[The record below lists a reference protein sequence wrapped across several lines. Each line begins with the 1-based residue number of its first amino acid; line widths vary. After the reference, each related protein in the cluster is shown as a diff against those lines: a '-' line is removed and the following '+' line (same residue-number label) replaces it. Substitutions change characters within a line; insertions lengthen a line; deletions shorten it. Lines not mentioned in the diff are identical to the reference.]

1 MDTVSALTRRVNRGR
16 ASKRE
21 AGGQKTVRN
30 VKEARRGVSP
40 KSCQLTDIILI
51 KYFAF
56 VVEGCDYYTEP
67 DTVLLF
73 RRLL

>member
-1 MDTVSALTRRVNRGR
+1 MRSMRR
-16 ASKRE
+16 
-21 AGGQKTVRN
+21 KTVRN

-56 VVEGCDYYTEP
+56 MAEGCDCNEES